1 MDLSQTVFDLIDMRS
16 FSNLWFWVA
25 LAVFWSSASHWV
37 MGVPWDAVLRAKRSG
52 GQAEQDFEDLVR
64 IHTNRILH
72 ISSVSGLW
80 LMSLTCFVLTGLAML
95 GFSYGV
101 EFAQAVFL
109 LLCPMS
115 IVGLLSVREAKFISA
130 TGPTGAALTKRVSR
144 HRIWVQLIGMVSIF
158 VTSIWGMY
166 QNFLVSPLG

>member
-37 MGVPWDAVLRAKRSG
+37 LGVPWDAVLRAKRSG
-52 GQAEQDFEDLVR
+52 GQAEIDFEDLVR

-72 ISSVSGLW
+72 ISGVSGLW
-80 LMSLTCFVLTGLAML
+80 LMALTCFVLTGLAGL

-109 LLCPMS
+109 LLFPMS
-115 IVGLLSVREAKFISA
+115 IIGLLSIREAKAIRANAVS
-130 TGPTGAALTKRVSR
+130 GEALRKRVGR
-144 HRIWVQLIGMVSIF
+144 HRVWVQFIGMISIF
-158 VTSIWGMY
+158 VTSLWGMY